1 MAGSLEDRTFSL
13 WLKNFCDTFRTLS
26 DIQKNHT
33 IEGII
38 DICGPEQLCFLSTK
52 LEILVKRDYLKCL
65 PLELSF
71 HVLKWLDPVSLC
83 KCCLVSKEW
92 NKVILSCDDVWQNAC
107 RRLGMEGHDNSERT
121 PSTVTTWKQMYMSHL
136 KNMKKLKDIDAV
148 EKKQFY
154 GHTAR
159 VFALYCRGNYLAT
172 GSDDRSVRL
181 WDLKTGQCKYVLK
194 AHTCADICFDDH
206 KVITASFDNTVGM
219 WDWNTGENLQF
230 FRGHTAAVF
239 TVDHCDEVD
248 TIVSGS
254 ADSTLR
260 IWKMSSGQCLQTRYG
275 HSDWVI
281 KVILRRAEVDS
292 RTHAKNQL
300 VILSMDKRAIK
311 IWSLS
316 HDCEKCLAT
325 LNPLESNDH
334 LQPRLQFDGQ
344 TIACASETGILLWD
358 FKTLQ
363 MARVFTES
371 PAKWL
376 VAYGHMYSLVM
387 DMNSLYLTSIFSIIM
402 E

>member
-1 MAGSLEDRTFSL
+1 MTNYNNKKRISVLLCYLRNSLRTLGGLFSLKFVKEFKSGNMIESSNFTLCSPFPVQRLGTRLDRGRLCVVGIKTNMAGSLEDRTFSL

-107 RRLGMEGHDNSERT
+107 RRLGMEGHNNSERT

-172 GSDDRSVRL
+172 GE
-181 WDLKTGQCKYVLK
+181 
-194 AHTCADICFDDH
+194 DI
-206 KVITASFDNTVGM
+206 K
-219 WDWNTGENLQF
+219 L
-230 FRGHTAAVF
+230 
-239 TVDHCDEVD
+239 
-248 TIVSGS
+248 
-254 ADSTLR
+254 
-260 IWKMSSGQCLQTRYG
+260 
-275 HSDWVI
+275 
-281 KVILRRAEVDS
+281 VDS
-292 RTHAKNQL
+292 
-300 VILSMDKRAIK
+300 
-311 IWSLS
+311 
-316 HDCEKCLAT
+316 
-325 LNPLESNDH
+325 
-334 LQPRLQFDGQ
+334 
-344 TIACASETGILLWD
+344 
-358 FKTLQ
+358 
-363 MARVFTES
+363 
-371 PAKWL
+371 
-376 VAYGHMYSLVM
+376 
-387 DMNSLYLTSIFSIIM
+387 
-402 E
+402 